1 MLPDL
6 VDPNIIIMATS
17 WLNGQVDDRGSVL
30 EPGRVIHTEMQVSL
44 SISCLP
50 HRDRVCGSVAA
61 SPMKVCH

>member
-6 VDPNIIIMATS
+6 VDPNIIVMATS

-50 HRDRVCGSVAA
+50 EQGQSVW
-61 SPMKVCH
+61 

>member
-6 VDPNIIIMATS
+6 VDPNIIVMATS

-44 SISCLP
+44 SVSCLP
-50 HRDRVCGSVAA
+50 HRDRVGGSVAA

>member
-6 VDPNIIIMATS
+6 VDPNIIVMATS

-30 EPGRVIHTEMQVSL
+30 EPGRVIHTEMQV
-44 SISCLP
+44 
-50 HRDRVCGSVAA
+50 RVCGSVAA